1 MSYIYTDGSK
11 TTDGVG
17 SAAIIQNITIK
28 ITSPNEASLFTAELR
43 AIQSAVKILPEHQSI
58 NFTIFSDWRSALQTI
73 CNPFT
78 DHPLANDIQTDIHGL
93 HQTGKT
99 VNLCW
104 VPSHVGV
111 PGNERADKAALEAAN
126 ANIIPPTSLPSKDY
140 YPVFNSYLR
149 NDWQNEWT
157 MTDNNKLRR
166 IKLTINPWTTSY
178 RKQRREETIL
188 TRLRIGHTRLT
199 HSYLLTGTER
209 PYCDNCIVPLTIDHI
224 LSECPDY
231 NRQRLTIYQTD
242 PVHTQTILKNDKA
255 TIVRLFQYINMIGLQ
270 DDI

>member
-1 MSYIYTDGSK
+1 M
-11 TTDGVG
+11 
-17 SAAIIQNITIK
+17 
-28 ITSPNEASLFTAELR
+28 
-43 AIQSAVKILPEHQSI
+43 
-58 NFTIFSDWRSALQTI
+58 NFTIFSDSRSALQTI

-126 ANIIPPTSLPSKDY
+126 ANI
-140 YPVFNSYLR
+140 
-149 NDWQNEWT
+149 
-157 MTDNNKLRR
+157 
-166 IKLTINPWTTSY
+166 
-178 RKQRREETIL
+178 RREETIL

-242 PVHTQTILKNDKA
+242 PVHTQTILKNDEA